1 MVLSKPLESDFKA
14 IHNEDMDFTQTLLVR
29 TKKFS
34 TEVDGLAFTF
44 DGYIYNPLSYA
55 WQAHELYLSQYVH
68 PHVKALF
75 LGMNPGPFGM
85 MQTGVPFGEVNF
97 VKNWMKIE
105 VPVEKPQREHP
116 NRPVLGFNC
125 PRSEGSGRRFWGLFS
140 QRYPNPS
147 SFFDSHAVFNYCPLG
162 FLEAG
167 RTAKNF
173 TPDHLP
179 REEKATLERLCD
191 AYLADILDLICP
203 EILIGVG
210 KYAQVKLE
218 KVNKDNNRVVSSIIH
233 PSPGNPMAN
242 KGWNEKT
249 TEKLIE
255 LGVWQ

>member
-1 MVLSKPLESDFKA
+1 
-14 IHNEDMDFTQTLLVR
+14 MDFTQKLLSR
-29 TKKFS
+29 TKEFS
-34 TEVDGLAFTF
+34 SQVDALIFSF

-55 WQAHELYLSQYVH
+55 WQPHELYLSQFVH
-68 PHVKALF
+68 PHAKAFF

-105 VPVEKPQREHP
+105 TSVGKPQREHP
-116 NRPVLGFNC
+116 SRPVLGFAC

-140 QRYPNPS
+140 QKYPNAPD
-147 SFFDSHAVFNYCPLG
+147 FFTSHTVFNYCPLG
-162 FLEAG
+162 FLEQG
-167 RTAKNF
+167 KTAKNF
-173 TPDHLP
+173 TPDYLP
-179 REEKATLERLCD
+179 RHEKAALECLCD
-191 AYLADILDLICP
+191 AYLADILDLISP

-210 KYAQVKLE
+210 KYAQAKLE
-218 KVNKDNNRVVSSIIH
+218 KVNTDSNRVVSSIIH

-242 KGWNEKT
+242 RGWNEKT